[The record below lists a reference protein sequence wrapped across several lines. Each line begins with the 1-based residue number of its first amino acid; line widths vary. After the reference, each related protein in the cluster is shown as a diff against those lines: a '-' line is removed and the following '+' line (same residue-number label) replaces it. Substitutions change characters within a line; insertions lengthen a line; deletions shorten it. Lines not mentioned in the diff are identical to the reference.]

1 MSAALPT
8 VRLADSTSRK
18 SGRSN
23 QGGTNGNC
31 VGVAVVSPVI
41 AVLDSKSPG
50 GGALAL
56 PPPSW
61 AGYLADVVSSGE
73 VSAG

>member
-1 MSAALPT
+1 MSAALST

-41 AVLDSKSPG
+41 AVRDSKSPG

-56 PPPSW
+56 PPSFL
-61 AGYLADVVSSGE
+61 GGLSRGR
-73 VSAG
+73 GQ

>member
-41 AVLDSKSPG
+41 AVRDSKSPG

-56 PPPSW
+56 PPSFLG
-61 AGYLADVVSSGE
+61 GYLADVVSSGE
-73 VSAG
+73 VSVG